1 MELYV
6 WNDSDVIEQSWTNED
21 GYKVEPEHC
30 FDMVSVT
37 SEQTAEFNA
46 TSSTPAFID
55 KADQLVAGIEL
66 YRVTEDGEWI
76 EQVAESVPAE
86 AIGGAKVA
94 NQSVLVY
101 DQKVEEDT
109 FY

>member
-1 MELYV
+1 M
-6 WNDSDVIEQSWTNED
+6 
-21 GYKVEPEHC
+21 
-30 FDMVSVT
+30 
-37 SEQTAEFNA
+37 
-46 TSSTPAFID
+46 
-55 KADQLVAGIEL
+55 
-66 YRVTEDGEWI
+66 TEDGEWI